1 MILKEKL
8 LSDMKGAMK
17 SKDSIRLN
25 TIRIVK
31 SEIKNQEI
39 SLRRELED
47 EEIITGPEVDNWLR
61 ISPTTRWRWTK
72 LGRLPTPFRLHP
84 HGQNLYRKREIKAL
98 IDAAPAVEI
107 YRNRGDLSNKKQS
120 RDV

>member
-1 MILKEKL
+1 MDEF
-8 LSDMKGAMK
+8 DE
-17 SKDSIRLN
+17 
-25 TIRIVK
+25 
-31 SEIKNQEI
+31 SEI
-39 SLRRELED
+39 SSTAARDVGLSSPVTED

-107 YRNRGDLSNKKQS
+107 YRNRGDLSNKKQL